1 MNGELTTAGRPPEP
15 GPGGPTGEP
24 VVHKGPILFS
34 LILGAF
40 AAILNQTLLNVAVP
54 KLMADFNVSASTV
67 QWLSTGYMLT
77 NGIVIPLTAFLI
89 GTFTTRQ
96 LFLGAML
103 TFGVGTV
110 LCALAPDF
118 PVMLIGRIVQAAGA
132 GIMMP
137 LMMTVILNLYP
148 PETRGR
154 AMGTIGIAMFFAPAV
169 GPTLSGWIVQNY
181 SWRVLFYIVL
191 PVAVID
197 LVVASIFLKNVTER
211 TFPKFELVSFVA
223 STIGLG
229 SLLYGFSEAGNKGWG
244 AAEVVVSIAVGVVF
258 LILFVVR
265 ELTSSHPL
273 LNLRVFRYGGFTIA
287 AVVSCVANMAMFG
300 GSLLTPLYV
309 QNVRGYSALDSGL
322 ILLPGAI
329 LMGVMSP
336 ISGALLDRIG
346 IRPLALVGLVI
357 TVITTWELGRL
368 NLETPL
374 SDIMWIYTIRMFG
387 LSFIM
392 MTIMTAGLNHLP
404 RQYNSHGTAAANTV
418 RTIAASLGTSLLIT
432 IMTDR
437 SNMHYQQLVN
447 SVQMNDSFLHIT
459 LSQFAQALAAMAPMT
474 AQQASAVVT
483 YLLYG
488 QAQLLSTVEGI
499 DDSFLVAAG
508 IALVALVLSFFLR
521 NVKRA
526 NASVPAP
533 EEPALPAV
541 EHATRRRP
549 AVVRRTL
556 RPRTEG

>member
-1 MNGELTTAGRPPEP
+1 MDGEKTIAARPPEP

-54 KLMADFNVSASTV
+54 KLMADFDVSANTV
-67 QWLSTGYMLT
+67 QWLSTGYLLT
-77 NGIVIPLTAFLI
+77 NGIVIPMTAFLI

-96 LFLGAML
+96 LFLGAMFL
-103 TFGVGTV
+103 FGIGTL

-132 GIMMP
+132 GVMMP

-169 GPTLSGWIVQNY
+169 GPTLSGWIVQNA

-211 TFPKFELVSFVA
+211 TYPKFEFWSFA
-223 STIGLG
+223 SSTIGLG

-244 AAEVVVSIAVGVVF
+244 SGEVLMSLAVGVVF
-258 LILFVVR
+258 LILFVIR
-265 ELTSSHPL
+265 ELTSDHPL
-273 LNLRVFRYGGFTIA
+273 LNLRVFRYAGFTIA

-300 GSLLTPLYV
+300 GSLLTPIYV
-309 QNVRGYSALDSGL
+309 QDVRGYSALDSGL

-336 ISGALLDRIG
+336 ISGALLDKIG
-346 IRPLALVGLVI
+346 IRPLAIVGLCI
-357 TVITTWELGRL
+357 TVVTTWQLGHVT
-368 NLETPL
+368 LETPL
-374 SDIMWIYTIRMFG
+374 RAIMWIYTLRMFG

-418 RTIAASLGTSLLIT
+418 RTVAASLGTSLLIT
-432 IMTDR
+432 VMTDR
-437 SNMHYQQLVN
+437 SNLHYQQLVN
-447 SVQMNDSFLHIT
+447 SVQMSNGFLNLT
-459 LSQFAQALAAMAPMT
+459 LSQLAQALAAMAPMT
-474 AQQASAVVT
+474 LQQAQALVT

-508 IALVALVLSFFLR
+508 IALVALIMSLFLR
-521 NVKRA
+521 NVKRTRTLA
-526 NASVPAP
+526 QPADSS
-533 EEPALPAV
+533 LPAAR
-541 EHATRRRP
+541 EMPKRR
-549 AVVRRTL
+549 AVVVRRTL
-556 RPRTEG
+556 RPRPEG

>member
-1 MNGELTTAGRPPEP
+1 MNGGETIAGRPPEP

-67 QWLSTGYMLT
+67 QWLSTGYLLT
-77 NGIVIPLTAFLI
+77 NGIVIPMTAFLI

-96 LFLGAML
+96 LFLGAMFL
-103 TFGVGTV
+103 FGVGTL

-118 PVMLIGRIVQAAGA
+118 PVMLVGRIVQAAGA

-211 TFPKFELVSFVA
+211 TFPKFEFWSFMA

-244 AAEVVVSIAVGVVF
+244 ATEVVASIAVGVVF

-265 ELTSSHPL
+265 ELTSAHPL

-287 AVVSCVANMAMFG
+287 AIVSCVANMAMFG
-300 GSLLTPLYV
+300 GSLLTPIYV
-309 QNVRGYSALDSGL
+309 QDVRGYSALDSGL

-329 LMGVMSP
+329 LMGIMSP
-336 ISGALLDRIG
+336 ISGALLDKIG
-346 IRPLALVGLVI
+346 IRPLALVGLAI
-357 TVITTWELGRL
+357 TVVTTWELGRV
-368 NLETPL
+368 NLQTPL
-374 SDIMWIYTIRMFG
+374 GDIMGIYTLRMFG

-447 SVQMNDSFLHIT
+447 SVQMNNPFLNIT
-459 LSQFAQALAAMAPMT
+459 LSQFAHAFAAMAPMT
-474 AQQASAVVT
+474 AQQVNAIVT

-508 IALVALVLSFFLR
+508 MALVALVLSFFLR
-521 NVKRA
+521 NVKRSR
-526 NASVPAP
+526 ASAPAP
-533 EEPALPAV
+533 AEGAPPAV
-541 EHATRRRP
+541 ADGTRRRV

-556 RPRTEG
+556 RPRPEA